1 MVVQAALQTIFSLA
15 LILTLGLVVTFIAS
29 KFKTANVLLLLVAG
43 LVMSYLHS
51 INLFNFTFSEM
62 FIVTIALFTLI
73 IVVFEGTSK
82 FSLRMVDSYSGRS
95 LKLFLLFLLLSL
107 GILTPL
113 VSFLFYQDISL
124 TPLLLSSIFV
134 VTLVG
139 TDPTSLFH
147 IVKNSTNKV
156 IQLLE
161 IESVIN
167 TPFTVIL
174 PLIVFE
180 ILSVQSSDISQVVL
194 GQVSPLLLQIVAG
207 IGLGVLVG
215 YTVPHVLKKIKNKS
229 LEPAFLLA
237 AILLCYIIAEYIGGS
252 GVLAVATTGL
262 FFGNIYLREKQEL
275 QSFVT
280 VLSNIFVILVFVL
293 VGFAVKLDVTGLF
306 LLKSAGVFA
315 VAILLRYVVLSITLP
330 LNKFLSKERWFMALM
345 LPKGVAV
352 AVVVLSLSVFTLT
365 GFTTHIA
372 TLVQLIVVCMI
383 LSLLIATIVGH
394 FDGYFLKRIHNEQQ
408 RLKKE
413 QEQLERKKK
422 LLEKEIKSDK
432 KKLQKAKTATVKKS
446 SSVKKRSSKK
456 K

>member
-1 MVVQAALQTIFSLA
+1 MVVEAAMQTILSLA
-15 LILTLGLVVTFIAS
+15 LILTIGLVVTFIAS
-29 KFKTANVLLLLVAG
+29 KFKMANVLLLLVAG

-51 INLFNFTFSEM
+51 IGMFSFTFSEM

-82 FSLRMVDSYSGRS
+82 FSLRMVDSYSGTS
-95 LKLFLLFLLLSL
+95 VKLFLFFLILALVV
-107 GILTPL
+107 LTPV
-113 VSFLFYQDISL
+113 VSFVFYGGLAL
-124 TPLLLSSIFV
+124 TPLLLSGIFV

-180 ILSVQSSDISQVVL
+180 ILSVQSDSISQVVL

-215 YTVPHVLKKIKNKS
+215 YTVPKILKKIKNKS

-237 AILLCYIIAEYIGGS
+237 AILLCYILAEYIGGS

-293 VGFAVKLDVTGLF
+293 VGFAVKLDVTGIF
-306 LLKSAGVFA
+306 LLKTIAIFALAVLVRYIALSAA
-315 VAILLRYVVLSITLP
+315 LP
-330 LNKFLSKERWFMALM
+330 HDKFLSKERWFMALM

-365 GFTTHIA
+365 GYESHLA
-372 TLVQLIVVCMI
+372 MLVQLIVVSMV
-383 LSLLIATIVGH
+383 LSLLVATVIGH
-394 FDGYFLKRIHNEQQ
+394 FDGYFLKRIHNEQEKI
-408 RLKKE
+408 KKE
-413 QEQLERKKK
+413 EEKLERKKK
-422 LLEKEIKSDK
+422 KLEKEIQSDK
-432 KKLQKAKTATVKKS
+432 VKLQKAKTKA
-446 SSVKKRSSKK
+446 KK
-456 K
+456 KNMNS